1 MGKLRI
7 HELARKLNMSNQEL
21 ITKLAAKGLSV
32 KTHSSTVDEAEAMA
46 LLTGNIGTESGTRPR
61 TVLRRRR
68 EAEEAVAAPVE
79 IAVAPGI
86 SATPELGANV
96 EEATPA
102 IPAVPESIPSALKD
116 LTREEESGAKEPAA
130 AAEPLMAESE
140 PTLHRTPSEQ
150 VTTPKFEPEQ
160 PTVKSEPVQM
170 TPPPPVSGAETAP
183 ATPQRVIRIIDAEA
197 IRQRLAAE
205 GRSFRRP
212 AQRPQQGSAG
222 SGSFFPRV
230 REIQVGPDT
239 SGPGGPFGQA
249 GARPAQTTAQAPS
262 AGSRSSSR
270 KKGGREDAQDRDRK
284 EAKSGGY
291 ELWLSPGRKKK
302 QTRLTGK
309 TTKITQAAAHKRIVE
324 LSGPIT
330 VNDLA
335 HRMSIKAG
343 QVVTKLMGMG
353 MMVTVNQPIDTDT
366 ATIIASEFG
375 FEVKNV
381 GIEEK
386 DLIKTEVDPEGS
398 RQPRAPVVTIM
409 GHVDHGKTSILDALR
424 ETNVAAGEAGGI
436 TQHIGAY
443 SVETPRGKITVL
455 DTPGHE
461 AFTQMRARGADVTDI
476 VVLVV
481 AANDGVMPQTIEAIH
496 HAKAA
501 KVPVVVAVNK
511 IDLPDAKPERVLQQL
526 SEHGLVPEEWGGD
539 VQVFKVSALK
549 KIGLGELVDGI
560 VTLAE
565 VNELSA
571 NPDKKAEGAVIEAKL
586 DKGRGPVATILV
598 QNGTLRQGDYVVAG
612 EFSGR
617 VRAIYDSNAKQ
628 LSEAGPS
635 SAVLVLGLDGVPM
648 AGDRFNVM
656 ADDHAAKVVAQFRA
670 QKYREIELLKTS
682 RVSLENFLK
691 SSPKD
696 TEHFLRLIV
705 KADAYGSAEALND
718 ALKGL
723 STKEVKVDIVHS
735 GVGTITESDV
745 NLAVASKAIIIG
757 FNTKPDA
764 KAQAL
769 AMQERVD
776 IRSYS
781 VIYAVL
787 DEVRLAMAGLLA
799 PVIEEVYLGKA
810 EVRAIFP
817 VTKAG
822 NIAGCYVLD
831 GKIVRSARVRVRR
844 GKEIIFEGNIGS
856 LRRFK
861 DDVKEVLAGYE
872 CGIGVEG
879 FSTLTTGDVLEC
891 FDTKQVA
898 AKLGATLREEEA
910 RAKKVESEEGA
921 QAFAG

>member
-46 LLTGNIGTESGTRPR
+46 LLANSAGAESGLRPR

-68 EAEEAVAAPVE
+68 ESEEIPASQVESGPAHAMPAQEAPVHVEEAVAEEPAPVLAPTE
-79 IAVAPGI
+79 ESPLRSPVIKAAEPHVQEVSDSVHRATEHEPAPPSPSEAEVVAK
-86 SATPELGANV
+86 
-96 EEATPA
+96 
-102 IPAVPESIPSALKD
+102 PSAPA
-116 LTREEESGAKEPAA
+116 SAA
-130 AAEPLMAESE
+130 AAP
-140 PTLHRTPSEQ
+140 
-150 VTTPKFEPEQ
+150 
-160 PTVKSEPVQM
+160 
-170 TPPPPVSGAETAP
+170 ETAAVPRPTEP
-183 ATPQRVIRIIDAEA
+183 APPAQRVIRIIDAEA

-212 AQRPQQGSAG
+212 PVRPQGPPTG
-222 SGSFFPRV
+222 GTGSFFPRV

-239 SGPGGPFGQA
+239 SAGGGPFGQTA
-249 GARPAQTTAQAPS
+249 GRGAPTGPGTAGSGARGPNK
-262 AGSRSSSR
+262 
-270 KKGGREDAQDRDRK
+270 KKGGRDEGHDRDKK
-284 EAKSGGY
+284 EGKSGGY

-302 QTRLTGK
+302 QMRLSGK
-309 TTKITQAAAHKRIVE
+309 TTKITQAAAHKRVVE
-324 LSGPIT
+324 LSGPVT
-330 VNDLA
+330 VNELA

-343 QVVTKLMGMG
+343 QVVSKLMGMG
-353 MMVTVNQPIDTDT
+353 MMVTVNQPVDTDT

-386 DLIKTEVDPEGS
+386 DLIKTEADAEGS
-398 RQPRAPVVTIM
+398 KLPRAPVVTIM

-424 ETNVAAGEAGGI
+424 KTNVAAGEAGGI

-443 SVETPRGKITVL
+443 SVETARGKITIL

-461 AFTQMRARGADVTDI
+461 AFTAMRARGADVTDI

-501 KVPVVVAVNK
+501 NVPVVVAVNK

-539 VQVFKVSALK
+539 VQVFKVSAIK
-549 KIGLGELVDGI
+549 KLGLAELVDGI
-560 VTLAE
+560 LTLAE

-571 NPDKKAEGAVIEAKL
+571 NPDKKAEGSVIEAKL
-586 DKGRGPVATILV
+586 DKGRGPVATVLV

-648 AGDRFNVM
+648 AGDRFNAM
-656 ADDHAAKVVAQFRA
+656 TDDHSARVVAQFRA
-670 QKYREIELLKTS
+670 QKHREQELLKTS

-696 TEHFLRLIV
+696 TEHFLRLII
-705 KADAYGSAEALND
+705 KADAFGSAEALMD
-718 ALKGL
+718 SLKGL

-769 AMQERVD
+769 AMQEQVD
-776 IRSYS
+776 VRSYS

-799 PVIEEVYLGKA
+799 PVVEEVYLGKA

-817 VTKAG
+817 VTKTG

-831 GKIVRSARVRVRR
+831 GKIIRSARVRVRR
-844 GKEIIFEGNIGS
+844 GKDVVFEGNIGS

-861 DDVKEVLAGYE
+861 DDVREVIAGYE

-879 FSTLTTGDVLEC
+879 FTTLVTGDVLEC

-898 AKLGATLREEEA
+898 AKLGATLKEEEA
-910 RAKKVESEEGA
+910 KAKKATADSDGGGA
-921 QAFAG
+921 QPSA